1 MHAHLMPDAL
11 PSNDDPG
18 FPKVEP
24 AQTADGGNARL
35 LISGQMRFTARDAF
49 FDPEARLAEAA
60 ASGVDVEVVSPFPP
74 LLNYTLPPLAGRELC
89 RAVNRY
95 IGDLHQR
102 WPDHFYG
109 FGTVPLQDPDL
120 AAAELGELRALGLHG
135 VEIASNIVGTPLGDE
150 RFLGFFQEAERL
162 GLPVFVH
169 AMPNPSDN
177 GKLPFT
183 AVGSYGMAAEIGMAA
198 ASLVASGTVENC
210 PNLRLAL
217 SHGAGG
223 FPLMLPRAQFFW
235 GGTWDEAP
243 PDPAVPPS
251 GPPGVDRPA
260 VSPIALARR
269 FYYDALVFD
278 RRALRY
284 LIDLVGPTRL
294 IVGTDFPAMN
304 RQQPVDG
311 SLRSL
316 DIPQSTVEDITWNN
330 CFRFLAV
337 PAPAVPAPAPA
348 SGAAPA

>member
-1 MHAHLMPDAL
+1 MLVDMHAHLMPDAL
-11 PSNDDPG
+11 PSHDDPG
-18 FPKVEP
+18 FPRIEP
-24 AQTADGGNARL
+24 AETAGYDGEPGRDARL

-49 FDPEARLAEAA
+49 FDPQARLAEAA

-74 LLNYTLPPLAGRELC
+74 LLNYTLPARAGRELC
-89 RAVNRY
+89 RAVNEY
-95 IGDLHQR
+95 IASLHQR

-109 FGTVPLQDPDL
+109 FGTVPMQDPDL
-120 AAAELGELRALGLHG
+120 ATAELGELRALGLHG

-169 AMPNPSDN
+169 AMPNPTDT
-177 GKLPFT
+177 GKLPFP

-198 ASLVASGTVENC
+198 ASLLASGTATKC
-210 PNLRLAL
+210 PNLRLTF

-223 FPLMLPRAQFFW
+223 FPLMLPRAQYFW
-235 GGTWDEAP
+235 GGTWDEAAPDLTAP
-243 PDPAVPPS
+243 PP
-251 GPPGVDRPA
+251 GPPGVERAP

-284 LIDLVGPTRL
+284 LIDLVGPDRL

-316 DIPQSTVEDITWNN
+316 DLPQSIVDDITWYN
-330 CFRFLAV
+330 CFRLLGI
-337 PAPAVPAPAPA
+337 PAPTA
-348 SGAAPA
+348 SAQ